1 MISEPGLDT
10 GGILRFEFDG
20 LGGVG
25 REHQAVH
32 QFACGAQDIGADP
45 PHPSDQMKCLFG
57 KNLFLRF
64 SWIRGQCAA
73 ALAEWRQ
80 LLSA

>member
-10 GGILRFEFDG
+10 GGILKFEFDG

-57 KNLFLRF
+57 KKLVPKVLLD
-64 SWIRGQCAA
+64 RGTMRRC
-73 ALAEWRQ
+73 
-80 LLSA
+80 SC